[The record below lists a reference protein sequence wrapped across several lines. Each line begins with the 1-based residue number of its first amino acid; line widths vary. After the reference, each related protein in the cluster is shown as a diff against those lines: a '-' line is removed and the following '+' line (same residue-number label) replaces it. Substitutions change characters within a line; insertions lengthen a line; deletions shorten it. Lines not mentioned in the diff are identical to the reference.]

1 MPSRWFR
8 KEGILPVALGLAALG
23 VASYFLLF
31 APELRT
37 IGSLRAEIAAKDA
50 EVAEAMKL
58 RTEVAQ
64 SRVGEGARWEERLR
78 TWERRVPSTPDTEHL
93 LAEIGEMAVRHNLKA
108 FGLTVAPA
116 AGPAQGGAAPDPA
129 AAGAGAPAQGK
140 DGSRGSPVPPHLPV
154 HLPGPRGVPRRDPA
168 GAAPADDPVGVGQG
182 KGGRHGGGNRAVG
195 LAPEGAMKPIREW
208 MGDKRV
214 AAVLAGVAILFVG
227 YRLIGSGIGSAPA
240 VPATAVAPSP
250 SAAVQEPA
258 PTSAAPSPPPA
269 SSALPIPPGWT
280 GPAWSWNR
288 NPFLGPAA
296 ESSLAGRTARN
307 GNGDA
312 ALVPRP
318 EGPSPEL
325 RGTVVSGA
333 AAMAIIRRIRLV
345 PVGGKVG
352 DWTLSRV
359 EPYRVFLRRGNE
371 TRVLELY
378 KQ

>member
-1 MPSRWFR
+1 
-8 KEGILPVALGLAALG
+8 
-23 VASYFLLF
+23 
-31 APELRT
+31 
-37 IGSLRAEIAAKDA
+37 
-50 EVAEAMKL
+50 
-58 RTEVAQ
+58 
-64 SRVGEGARWEERLR
+64 
-78 TWERRVPSTPDTEHL
+78 
-93 LAEIGEMAVRHNLKA
+93 
-108 FGLTVAPA
+108 
-116 AGPAQGGAAPDPA
+116 
-129 AAGAGAPAQGK
+129 
-140 DGSRGSPVPPHLPV
+140 
-154 HLPGPRGVPRRDPA
+154 
-168 GAAPADDPVGVGQG
+168 
-182 KGGRHGGGNRAVG
+182 
-195 LAPEGAMKPIREW
+195 MKPIREW

-227 YRLIGSGIGSAPA
+227 YRLIGSGKGPAPEI
-240 VPATAVAPSP
+240 PATAIAPP

-258 PTSAAPSPPPA
+258 PTSPAPSPLPTSA
-269 SSALPIPPGWT
+269 ALPIPPGWT

-296 ESSLAGRTARN
+296 ESPLAGRTARN

-333 AAMAIIRRIRLV
+333 TAMAIFGNRLV

-352 DWTLSRV
+352 DWTLTQV
-359 EPYRVFLRRGNE
+359 EPYRIFLRRGNE